1 MPYPQLVKYNSKSNY
16 RNHFETVYCSGPIIT
31 HDGVPVRF
39 KKADFNHA
47 FFESVNS
54 KDDTFSPLRAERI
67 DWIKAALQDPNSPM
81 YLGWNKKKKCYENN
95 RRVTLAQGNY
105 VVVIAISKRGNGFFS
120 TAFVANSHYTLSKI
134 QQSPAWTP

>member
-1 MPYPQLVKYNSKSNY
+1 MPYPPLVKYDSESDY
-16 RNHFETVYCSGPIIT
+16 RSHFERVYCRGPIIT
-31 HDGVPVRF
+31 HDGIPVHF

-67 DWIKAALQDPNSPM
+67 DWIKAALQDPKNSM
-81 YLGWNKKKKCYENN
+81 HIGWNKKKKRYANN

-105 VVVIAISKRGNGFFS
+105 VVVIALSRRGNGFFN

-134 QQSPAWTP
+134 QQSPAWIP